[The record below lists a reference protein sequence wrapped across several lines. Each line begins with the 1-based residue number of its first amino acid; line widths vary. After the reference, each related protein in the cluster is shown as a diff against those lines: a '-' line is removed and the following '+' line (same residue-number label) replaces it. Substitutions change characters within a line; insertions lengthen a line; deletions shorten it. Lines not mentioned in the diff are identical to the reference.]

1 MLKHCKTKYFARMDS
16 DDISLPDRFKF
27 QLNFLEKNNDIDILG
42 TYAIDI
48 NEYEEV
54 LRERKV
60 PLYNN
65 QIINTLFYVNPMIH
79 PSVIFKVKSILKIG
93 GYNEKYRTSQD
104 YYLWFLSASKN
115 LKFANLN
122 LFLLKYRMDSSYSN
136 RKNLKYRINDIRIKF
151 NGFKLNKVPYYKY
164 MLLLIPILVWL
175 IPIKYISKIKK
186 LDPREK
192 YK

>member
-79 PSVIFKVKSILKIG
+79 H
-93 GYNEKYRTSQD
+93 R
-104 YYLWFLSASKN
+104 
-115 LKFANLN
+115 
-122 LFLLKYRMDSSYSN
+122 
-136 RKNLKYRINDIRIKF
+136 
-151 NGFKLNKVPYYKY
+151 
-164 MLLLIPILVWL
+164 
-175 IPIKYISKIKK
+175 
-186 LDPREK
+186 
-192 YK
+192 